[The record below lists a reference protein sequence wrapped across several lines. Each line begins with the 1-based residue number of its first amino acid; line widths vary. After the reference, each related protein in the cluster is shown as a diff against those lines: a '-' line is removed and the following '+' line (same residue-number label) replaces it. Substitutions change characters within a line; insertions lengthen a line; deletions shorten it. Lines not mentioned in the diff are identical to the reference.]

1 MRNVIIVGGS
11 SSSGIVNR
19 LAAELASREVND
31 VNLIVVESEIEAHQV
46 AEKLQATEDAP
57 VDAGLNEKDLLV
69 IGGCFSGLSQSLMC
83 TLNAIEFEVPTVEFV
98 RPRLENAQ
106 YWQQGNH
113 KFDRKQQGMKAKAR
127 RR

>member
-1 MRNVIIVGGS
+1 MRNVIIVGGA

-19 LAAELASREVND
+19 LAAELANREIND
-31 VNLIVVESEIEAHQV
+31 VNLIVVESELEAHQA
-46 AEKLQATEDAP
+46 AEKLKAAEDAP
-57 VDAGLNEKDLLV
+57 SEASLSERDLLV
-69 IGGCFSGLSQSLMC
+69 IGGCFSGLSQLC
-83 TLNAIEFEVPTVEFV
+83 TLNAIEFEVPTVEYV
-98 RPRLENAQ
+98 NPRLENGM